1 MTNIVYIATSLDGY
15 ISAPDGNLDWLSM
28 VPNPDDDD
36 LGFAAFMSRVD
47 VVVMGRVTFESVVG
61 FDVGWPYPVPGL
73 ILSRSLTQIPAGFED
88 KVQIISGTPEQIIAQ
103 AGGMGHE
110 TLYID
115 GGKTIQGFL
124 RADKIDEMILSELP
138 VLLGGGDRLFGGLV
152 APLEFE
158 HIGVEVLLGQITK
171 RHYVRRRDK

>member
-15 ISAPDGNLDWLSM
+15 ISAPGGSLDWLSM

-61 FDVGWPYPVPGL
+61 FDVGWPCAVPGL
-73 ILSRSLTQIPAGFED
+73 ILSTSLAQVPAGFEE
-88 KVQIISGTPEQIIAQ
+88 KVQIISGTPEQIIEQ
-103 AGGMGHE
+103 ANGMGYKN
-110 TLYID
+110 LYID

-124 RADKIDEMILSELP
+124 KADKIDEMILSELP
-138 VLLGGGDRLFGGLV
+138 VLLGGGEQLFGDLE

-158 HIGVEVLLGQITK
+158 HVGVEVLLGQITK
-171 RHYVRRRDK
+171 RHYVRKREQ